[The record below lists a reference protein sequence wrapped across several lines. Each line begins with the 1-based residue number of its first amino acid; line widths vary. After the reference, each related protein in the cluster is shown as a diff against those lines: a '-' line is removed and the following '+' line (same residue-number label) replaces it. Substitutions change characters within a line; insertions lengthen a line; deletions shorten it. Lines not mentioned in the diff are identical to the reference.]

1 MVKMAEPMEVNAD
14 TFSKE
19 VLEETVPVLVDF
31 WAEWCGP
38 CRMLAPVV
46 EEIAREMD
54 KKVKVVKV
62 NVDLNPSLAAS
73 YGIMGIPTLILFKGG
88 KPVERLIGYMPKAK
102 IVEAI
107 NRHI

>member
-1 MVKMAEPMEVNAD
+1 MVEMAEPMEVNAD
-14 TFSKE
+14 AFSKE
-19 VLEETVPVLVDF
+19 VLEEAGPVLVDF

-46 EEIAREMD
+46 EEIAREME

-73 YGIMGIPTLILFKGG
+73 YGIMSIPTLILFKAG

-107 NRHI
+107 NRHL

>member
-54 KKVKVVKV
+54 RKVKVVKV

>member
-1 MVKMAEPMEVNAD
+1 MVKMAKPMEVNAD

>member
-1 MVKMAEPMEVNAD
+1 MAEPMEVNAD

>member
-1 MVKMAEPMEVNAD
+1 MAKPLEVNAD
-14 TFSKE
+14 AFSKE
-19 VLEETVPVLVDF
+19 VLEEPGPVLVDF

-54 KKVKVVKV
+54 KKLKVVKV

-73 YGIMGIPTLILFKGG
+73 YGIMGIPTLILFKEG

>member
-1 MVKMAEPMEVNAD
+1 MAEPMEVNAD
-14 TFSKE
+14 AFSKE
-19 VLEETVPVLVDF
+19 VLEEAGPVLVDF

-46 EEIAREMD
+46 EEIAREME

-73 YGIMGIPTLILFKGG
+73 YGIMSIPTLILFKAG

-107 NRHI
+107 NRHL